1 MQLNEC
7 LICKKDKTSLQV
19 KIYNDESKQTQ
30 IEEVVEYRDATTLL
44 KDVTDKFLQPNLQ
57 RLNNVETLQ
66 QVRNSPYFWSVI
78 YLFDTYSF
86 QCEFLLPF
94 FNELEEKP
102 SNDFNEVS
110 QRAQRL
116 SCNSNQ

>member
-86 QCEFLLPF
+86 QSEFLLPF

-102 SNDFNEVS
+102 SNDFNEVN